1 MEYPIKVLVLDTV
14 MDRGGAEAMTMNYM
28 RHMDRKKVQYDFLV
42 HRDYRGAYED
52 EIEKLGGKIY
62 RICPIYPQ
70 NFHRYKKEIRKFFK
84 EHPEYTII
92 HCNMSEL
99 GYFAYK
105 EAYKAGIPVRICHS
119 HNTPKGFDLKSVF
132 RYYFKHRCR
141 TYVTH
146 MFACSM
152 DAGIWL
158 FGKKNK
164 DKIRII
170 PNSIDPNLYTYNE
183 SKRNEMKESLNI
195 KDEFV
200 VGHVGRFFEQKNH
213 MFLIDIFYELQKQY
227 VNSKLVL
234 VGGGE
239 LDDTLKNKVKNKIK
253 NLKIEDKV
261 IFTGVVENV
270 HDYMQAFDLF
280 LFPSLFEGFGIV
292 LLEAQASGLHCIT
305 SKDVVPQSVN
315 VCQLVDYIS
324 LDKNAKYWSDKVYS
338 YIKRYE
344 RYDMKEKIVSAGY
357 DIKENSIKMTNQY
370 LDMISGKKP

>member
-1 MEYPIKVLVLDTV
+1 MEYPIKVLILDTV

-28 RHMDRKKVQYDFLV
+28 RNMDRTKVQYDFLV
-42 HRDYRGAYED
+42 HRDYKGAYED
-52 EIEKLGGKIY
+52 EIEQLGGKIY

-70 NFHRYKKEIRKFFK
+70 NFHRYKKEIRKFFQ
-84 EHPEYTII
+84 EHPEYQII

-119 HNTPKGFDLKSVF
+119 HNTPKGFDSKSIF
-132 RYYFKHRCR
+132 RFYFKHRCR
-141 TYVTH
+141 RYVTH
-146 MFACSM
+146 MFACSI

-164 DKIRII
+164 DKIQII
-170 PNSIDPNLYTYNE
+170 PNSIDTKLYTYNE
-183 SKRNEMKESLNI
+183 LIRNEMRESLNI

-227 VNSKLVL
+227 DNSKLVL

-239 LDDTLKNKVKNKIK
+239 LDDSLKNKVKNKIK
-253 NLKIEDKV
+253 NLRIEDKV
-261 IFTGVVENV
+261 IFTGVVENTNN
-270 HDYMQAFDLF
+270 YMQAFDVF

-292 LLEAQASGLHCIT
+292 LLEAQASGLYCFT
-305 SKDVVPQSVN
+305 SKDVVPKNVN
-315 VCQLVDYIS
+315 ICQLVNYIS
-324 LDKNAKYWSDKVYS
+324 LSENAKYWSGQLMNCIDGYP
-338 YIKRYE
+338 RD
-344 RYDMKEKIVSAGY
+344 DMQHKIINAGY
-357 DIKENSIKMTNQY
+357 DIEDSSLKMTNQY
-370 LDMISGKKP
+370 LEMIRGKKI